1 MKIVRYQ
8 KQEELRYRWPI
19 RQKTGEPEIRYGW
32 LEGEK
37 VYELIGEPFGES
49 SRGEAAAALGAVMLL
64 APCLP
69 SKIIG
74 LTRNF
79 ADRVRET
86 GHPPPALPTIFLK
99 PPSTVIGPGMTIRLP
114 PQSQR
119 VEFGAELGVVIGRRA
134 YQVPPE
140 EAQACVFGYTCAN
153 DITAQD
159 LIDADELWARG
170 KSFDTFCALGP
181 SIVTGLDP
189 AELLITCKVNGETR
203 QMSSTHDMLFAVPQI
218 VAFVSSIMTLWPGDV
233 ILTGTPAGAGQLA
246 DGDVVEIEVEGIG
259 VLKNTARLAEAA

>member
-8 KQEELRYRWPI
+8 KQEEQRFRWPV
-19 RQKTGEPEIRYGW
+19 RQRAAEPEVHFGW

-37 VYELIGEPFGES
+37 IYDLIGEPFGEH
-49 SRGEAAAALGAVMLL
+49 SRGKAAADLEGVTLL

-69 SKIIG
+69 GKIIG

-86 GHPPPALPTIFLK
+86 GHPPPALPVIFLK
-99 PPSTVIGPGMTIRLP
+99 PPSAVIGSGMTIRLP

-119 VEFGAELGVVIGRRA
+119 VEFGAELGVVIGRHA

-140 EAQACVFGYTCAN
+140 EALGSVSGYTCAN
-153 DITAQD
+153 DITALD
-159 LIDADELWARG
+159 VIEADGLWARG
-170 KSFDTFCALGP
+170 KGFDTFCALGP
-181 SIVTGLDP
+181 SIATGLDP

-203 QMSSTHDMLFAVPQI
+203 QMSSTHDMLFSVPQV
-218 VAFVSSIMTLWPGDV
+218 VAFVSSVMTLWPGDV
-233 ILTGTPAGAGQLA
+233 ILTGTPAGVGLLA
-246 DGDVVEIEVEGIG
+246 DGDVVEVEIEGIG
-259 VLKNTARLAEAA
+259 VLKNTARRVDAA

>member
-32 LEGEK
+32 LEGQK
-37 VYELIGEPFGES
+37 VYELIGEPLGES
-49 SRGEAAAALGAVMLL
+49 ARGKAVADLGGAVTLL

-86 GHPPPALPTIFLK
+86 GNPPPALPTIFLK
-99 PPSTVIGPGMTIRLP
+99 PPSTVIGPDGTICLP

-119 VEFGAELGVVIGRRA
+119 VEFGAELGVVIGQRSSVRRRG
-134 YQVPPE
+134 QVP
-140 EAQACVFGYTCAN
+140 
-153 DITAQD
+153 
-159 LIDADELWARG
+159 
-170 KSFDTFCALGP
+170 
-181 SIVTGLDP
+181 
-189 AELLITCKVNGETR
+189 
-203 QMSSTHDMLFAVPQI
+203 
-218 VAFVSSIMTLWPGDV
+218 
-233 ILTGTPAGAGQLA
+233 
-246 DGDVVEIEVEGIG
+246 
-259 VLKNTARLAEAA
+259 